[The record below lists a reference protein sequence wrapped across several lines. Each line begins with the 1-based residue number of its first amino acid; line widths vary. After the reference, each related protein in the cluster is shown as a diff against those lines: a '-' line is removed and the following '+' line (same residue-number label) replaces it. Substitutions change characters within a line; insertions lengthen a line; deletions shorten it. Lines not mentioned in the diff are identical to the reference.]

1 MTLIQ
6 RKDFK
11 NSIETF
17 EDLLIDNIKDREI
30 YDVDNTFIITFPSSL
45 FMVNGVEIFCD
56 NIKIIK
62 KHFNE
67 DYIMFY
73 KHNDMLVEV
82 SFFNLR
88 EIKTYG
94 DE

>member
-1 MTLIQ
+1 MIIYSTFYKKKMEANEFMNKIINDH
-6 RKDFK
+6 KD
-11 NSIETF
+11 
-17 EDLLIDNIKDREI
+17 ED
-30 YDVDNTFIITFPSSL
+30 
-45 FMVNGVEIFCD
+45 
-56 NIKIIK
+56 IK
-62 KHFNE
+62 KHLNE